1 MLRISGHAKVF
12 AGCTL
17 AAVALLAAPASAGKT
32 FTTLYEF
39 MGGSDGGIP
48 YGALVSDASGNLY
61 GTTYVGGDVSRCG
74 NRGCG
79 EVFVLAPDGTKTMLH
94 AFEAG
99 KDGSHPT
106 AGVIRDSKGNLYG
119 TTVEGGKNDLCVDCG
134 TVFKVAPDGKESV
147 LHAFTGGSDGRAP
160 YGGLVKDKSGN
171 LYGTTS
177 EGGGNGCSGFGCG
190 TVFKVTKAGVETVLY
205 AFTGGADGRAP
216 SSYGNLLLDAAGNLY
231 GATGAGGDLSCPQSS
246 SGCGV
251 VFETPA
257 GGGETVLHTFAGGT
271 DDGALPEGG
280 VIADTSGNLYGVTG
294 WGGAGGCTGNGC
306 GTVFELAPD
315 GTETILHSFAGG
327 SADGAGPSGTLLL
340 KAGNLFGTTQV
351 AGSGDFGTVFK
362 LTPDGH
368 VMLLHSFTGGDDG
381 KTPYAR
387 LLGGP
392 NGSLFGTATK
402 GATGDCPGSPGCGT
416 VFKLQ

>member
-1 MLRISGHAKVF
+1 MLRISTHAKVL
-12 AGCTL
+12 AGCGL
-17 AAVALLAAPASAGKT
+17 AAIFLAAAAPASAGKT

-61 GTTYVGGDVSRCG
+61 GTIYIGGDLSRCG

-79 EVFVLAPDGTKTMLH
+79 EVFALAPDGTKTVLH

-99 KDGSHPT
+99 KDGSHPF
-106 AGVIRDSKGNLYG
+106 AGVIRDGKGNLYG
-119 TTVEGGKNDLCVDCG
+119 TTSEGGKNDACVSCG
-134 TVFKVAPDGKESV
+134 TVFKIAAAGNETV
-147 LHAFTGGSDGRAP
+147 LHAFTGGSDGKFP
-160 YGGLVKDKSGN
+160 QGGLVKDGSGN

-177 EGGGNGCSGFGCG
+177 AGGGNGCFGSGCG
-190 TVFKVTKAGVETVLY
+190 TVFKVTKAGVESVLY
-205 AFTGGADGRAP
+205 AFTGGPDGSNP
-216 SSYGNLLLDAAGNLY
+216 TYGSLLLDAEGNLY
-231 GATGAGGDLSCPQSS
+231 GTASAGGDLSCPQNS

-251 VFETPA
+251 VFEIPA
-257 GGGETVLHTFAGGT
+257 GGGETVLHAFAGGT
-271 DDGALPEGG
+271 DDGALPQGG
-280 VIADTSGNLYGVTG
+280 VIADASGNLYGVTG

-315 GTETILHSFAGG
+315 GTEIILHSFAGG

-340 KAGNLFGTTQV
+340 KAGNLFGTTQA

-362 LTPDGH
+362 LSADGH

-381 KTPYAR
+381 RAPYAG

-392 NGSLFGTATK
+392 SGSLFGTATT
-402 GATGDCPGSPGCGT
+402 GGMGDCAGAPGCGT